1 MLPHHD
7 RCAVVSWNS
16 RLAFFVSPRDD
27 RRYAAKIIREG
38 ENSVAVERNFSLG
51 RVANSVRR
59 RSSRAILMVTNSR
72 TVVDKSIRNI
82 LSIRCDKNTRILN
95 RERMRER

>member
-1 MLPHHD
+1 MLPSNEIFRSD
-7 RCAVVSWNS
+7 AWQ
-16 RLAFFVSPRDD
+16 
-27 RRYAAKIIREG
+27 IRP
-38 ENSVAVERNFSLG
+38 
-51 RVANSVRR
+51 
-59 RSSRAILMVTNSR
+59 SSRAILMVTNSR